1 MLYSKDFVPHS
12 KTELERKSTLQE
24 RPPSRLLHTPWRA
37 KWRYGEALSDD
48 ARVGRI
54 YFAKSKNLV
63 NLIRHLLTCEVSF
76 LTKEDNA
83 LVIHQFRSTHTKTS
97 NLDLIKYFQNR
108 ATRFSIQTYNLII
121 PLIPGRR
128 KEIRQIKIQSFFQ
141 CQINLLYKWGTLKY
155 SIHNHWFIHPILFS
169 YFLNILY
176 RLLR

>member
-1 MLYSKDFVPHS
+1 MTVVMRHMNIDAVLQGFRATFKDWAGEQINSPREAAEQVIAH
-12 KTELERKSTLQE
+12 TLESQVKV
-24 RPPSRLLHTPWRA
+24 WRSA
-37 KWRYGEALSDD
+37 GEALPDD

-54 YFAKSKNLV
+54 YFAKSINLV

-141 CQINLLYKWGTLKY
+141 CQINLLYK
-155 SIHNHWFIHPILFS
+155 
-169 YFLNILY
+169 
-176 RLLR
+176 